1 MKNIIDFECKKCGSN
16 TYKIV
21 ESKNGNG
28 INKGL
33 YCAKCGAWHKWL
45 SKNDIVNGEE
55 QTELQENIS
64 KIENDMYNTYYL
76 VSWQSPHNERIFAEY
91 VNEIK
96 LKPLLKLMRET
107 GDIVVA
113 ISKIDQEIMDILV
126 KKHG

>member
-64 KIENDMYNTYYL
+64 KIENAIYNKYYL
-76 VSWQSPHNERIFAEY
+76 VSWMSHNERIHTASVSDE
-91 VNEIK
+91 NLEW
-96 LKPLLKLMRET
+96 
-107 GDIVVA
+107 VVKHLRSMMCIIIA
-113 ISKIDQEIMDILV
+113 ISEIDDNIR
-126 KKHG
+126 GF

>member
-64 KIENDMYNTYYL
+64 KIENAIYNKYYL
-76 VSWQSPHNERIFAEY
+76 VSWISQNERIHTGCVLEENLEL
-91 VNEIK
+91 VVKHIRSMMHEI
-96 LKPLLKLMRET
+96 
-107 GDIVVA
+107 IA
-113 ISKIDQEIMDILV
+113 ISEIGDNI
-126 KKHG
+126 KKFLEKQ